1 MENKLYHEGLKV
13 RKEVLSEEYVDKA
26 ISGVDSINRE
36 FQELVS
42 TYAWGEIWTRDV
54 LSNKQRSINNLCMLS
69 ALNKWQEFSIHFRGA
84 MKNGCTLAEL
94 KDVLLQITVY
104 CGVPCGVE
112 AFRHARKILEDD
124 GIDVEEEFKNND

>member
-26 ISGVDSINRE
+26 ILGADSFNKE
-36 FQELVS
+36 FQELIS

-84 MKNGCTLAEL
+84 MKNGCN
-94 KDVLLQITVY
+94 
-104 CGVPCGVE
+104 
-112 AFRHARKILEDD
+112 
-124 GIDVEEEFKNND
+124 KNNF

>member
-1 MENKLYHEGLKV
+1 M
-13 RKEVLSEEYVDKA
+13 LSEEYVDKA
-26 ISGVDSINRE
+26 ISGADSINKE
-36 FQELVS
+36 FQELIS
-42 TYAWGEIWTRDV
+42 TYAWGDIWSRDV

-84 MKNGCTLAEL
+84 IKNGCTLAEL

-112 AFRHARKILEDD
+112 AFRHARKVLEDD
-124 GIDVEEEFKNND
+124 GIDVEEEFKNK